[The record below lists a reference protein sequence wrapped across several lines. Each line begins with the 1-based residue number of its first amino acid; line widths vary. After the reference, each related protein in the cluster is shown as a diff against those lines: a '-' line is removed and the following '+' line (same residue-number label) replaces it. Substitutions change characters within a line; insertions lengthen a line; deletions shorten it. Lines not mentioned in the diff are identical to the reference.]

1 MRFLVIGWDSL
12 VSMYLISLFFCNET
26 LSNRVNEKNQ
36 LLVSNFI
43 CELDELL
50 GEAKNQIT
58 SEILFSLIKANP

>member
-1 MRFLVIGWDSL
+1 MRFLVIGWDGF

-36 LLVSNFI
+36 LLVSKLI
-43 CELDELL
+43 SELDELL